1 MDSFLLSC
9 GIYNIYSLGE
19 IISSKRHEKGIK
31 IILSAPQFASQ
42 PKNNKL
48 YFSQLLLFCF
58 CKAELITSCHE
69 SLEKKV

>member
-9 GIYNIYSLGE
+9 GIYNIYSLGD
-19 IISSKRHEKGIK
+19 RHEKGIK